1 LSVIGSLSLGIL
13 VGFGDSIF
21 YAALP
26 VWGNRE
32 IIGRLAVYEFFVAVM
47 APSVGDRLFFVCR
60 HCRLLALPV

>member
-32 IIGRLAVYEFFVAVM
+32 IIRRVAVYEFFVAVM
-47 APSVGDRLFFVCR
+47 PPSGGGRLFFVCR